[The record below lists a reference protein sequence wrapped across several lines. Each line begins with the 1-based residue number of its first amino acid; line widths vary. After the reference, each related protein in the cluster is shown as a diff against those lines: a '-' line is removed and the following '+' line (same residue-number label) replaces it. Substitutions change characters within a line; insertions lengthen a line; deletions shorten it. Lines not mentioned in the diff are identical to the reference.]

1 MLSLEILYQV
11 FTLIAVVLATLFSV
25 AGVVGFIRLPDVYT
39 RLHAVGKVS
48 SFGVVLL
55 LIAAVLWTPLGA
67 GKGLL
72 LIVMVL
78 ISAPVVAHSISSAAY
93 RIGIPFDNYFRN
105 DLKTVHP
112 ILDED
117 VPRPEEPPLPLEIND

>member
-1 MLSLEILYQV
+1 MDSLYQI
-11 FTLIAVVLATLFSV
+11 FTLIAIVLATLFSV
-25 AGVVGFIRLPDVYT
+25 SGVVGFIRLPDVYT

-55 LIAAVLWTPLGA
+55 LIAAVLWTPVGL

-93 RIGIPFDNYFRN
+93 RIGIPFDNYIRN
-105 DLKTVHP
+105 DLETIHP
-112 ILDED
+112 VLDED
-117 VPRPEEPPLPLEIND
+117 APRAEEPPLPLDIND